1 MLGEL
6 LTLFVS
12 SFLSK
17 DKPSPPQGPLTAAQV
32 TDTSLMLTW
41 KEPLSDGGRP
51 VLDYTVEKR
60 DASKKAWLKVGTT
73 ESFSMEVPN
82 LKPDNAYVLFCF
94 AATD

>member
-1 MLGEL
+1 
-6 LTLFVS
+6 
-12 SFLSK
+12 
-17 DKPSPPQGPLTAAQV
+17 
-32 TDTSLMLTW
+32 MLTW

-94 AATD
+94 AATDWPSHVTDIYTDSSLDGWA